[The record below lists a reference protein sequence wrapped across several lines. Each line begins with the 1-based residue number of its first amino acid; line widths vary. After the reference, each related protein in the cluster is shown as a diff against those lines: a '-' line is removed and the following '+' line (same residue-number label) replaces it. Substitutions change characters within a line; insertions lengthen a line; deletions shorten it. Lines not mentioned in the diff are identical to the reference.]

1 MYFHFKKP
9 PVMPCIISAKGK
21 ISMGF
26 FHGKYSKYWL
36 LEKTKSI
43 SNFKQTQQPVLKEK
57 EKEKVLNWFKIF
69 YFNIFK
75 LSEDF
80 FQNCEINFFFFSQ
93 LQKKRIC

>member
-1 MYFHFKKP
+1 
-9 PVMPCIISAKGK
+9 MPCIISAKSE

-43 SNFKQTQQPVLKEK
+43 SNFKQTQPPVLNEK
-57 EKEKVLNWFKIF
+57 EKLLNCFKIS
-69 YFNIFK
+69 YFSIFK

-80 FQNCEINFFFFSQ
+80 FQNSEIKFLFLFSVTE
-93 LQKKRIC
+93 LKRFARKGEESNEGK